1 VPKIQLI
8 RKDGQIIELDATDI
22 GMSVTRG
29 VSVWPIPIIA
39 TRAALD
45 LNSNMLAI
53 TINGVIT
60 DDTASTGDNGAA
72 CVLDLSKPTAACLSW
87 IEQLRDE
94 YGVAATSGTD
104 GLKDI
109 LHGKE
114 IVFSTTGQIN
124 AGSGEK
130 IILRFDKAS
139 TFSSSVATESV
150 VRVDLSGT
158 AHKTN
163 HIATAIKTGLDGATV
178 KVGGVNTAVNS
189 ILTTTLSLGDQATLS
204 ASKQGLGSP
213 VNEKVTITNIT
224 TGSSGNIPLVKR
236 GAMPLSATADW
247 SHAFFMSTFTGGVDG
262 SRKSKGDKV
271 QDLLN
276 MTMNANA
283 GGFMVSPQALTGD
296 LVELPDSL
304 SSFDTSKLLGISESS
319 SVRKYIVGL
328 RIPYESMV
336 TAGVSGAVL
345 RQFIIPSGPGTD
357 YPSEENTEVFD
368 PTNIEGGEITRPNPF
383 FRQKVAIPGVIQTF
397 QPAYAAGDS
406 VWTYTLGFAAV
417 EQLIGV

>member
-1 VPKIQLI
+1 MPKIQLI
-8 RKDGQIIELDATDI
+8 RKDGQVIELDATEI

-45 LNSNMLAI
+45 LNANMLAI
-53 TINGVIT
+53 TVTGVVT
-60 DDTASTGDNGAA
+60 DDISTTGGNSAA
-72 CVLDLSKPTAACLSW
+72 CVLDLSRPTAVCLSW
-87 IEQLRDE
+87 HEQLTNQ
-94 YGVAATSGTD
+94 YGSYV
-104 GLKDI
+104 LKNV

-114 IVFSTTGQIN
+114 IVFSTTGQIS
-124 AGSGEK
+124 AGVGEK
-130 IILRFDKAS
+130 IILRFDS
-139 TFSSSVATESV
+139 GSNFSSTVATESI

-158 AHKTN
+158 VGHTG
-163 HIATAIKTGLDGATV
+163 HVATAIKAALDGATV
-178 KVGGVNTAVNS
+178 KVGGSNTAVS
-189 ILTTTLSLGDQATLS
+189 SLLTTTLSLGEQSALS
-204 ASKQGLGSP
+204 ASKQGITA
-213 VNEKVTITNIT
+213 VNEKVSILNTAV
-224 TGSSGNIPLVKR
+224 GKDGNLPLVKR
-236 GAMPLSATADW
+236 GATPFSTTADW
-247 SHAFFMSTFTGGVDG
+247 SHAFFMSAFTGGVDG

-276 MTMNANA
+276 MTINANA

-304 SSFDTSKLLGISESS
+304 SSFDSSKLLGISESS

-336 TAGVSGAVL
+336 TAGASGAVL
-345 RQFIIPSGPGTD
+345 RQFIVPSGPGVD

-368 PTNIEGGEITRPNPF
+368 PTNTEGGETTRPNPF
-383 FRQKVAIPGVIQTF
+383 FRQKIAIPGVVQTF
-397 QPAYAAGDS
+397 QPAYQAGDS

-417 EQLIGV
+417 EQLIGI

>member
-1 VPKIQLI
+1 MPKIQLI
-8 RKDGQIIELDATDI
+8 RKDGQIIELDATEI

-45 LNSNMLAI
+45 LNANMLAI
-53 TINGVIT
+53 TITGVIT
-60 DDTASTGDNGAA
+60 DDTSTTGTNGAA
-72 CVLDLSKPTAACLSW
+72 CVLDLSRPTSACLSW
-87 IEQLRDE
+87 HEQLR
-94 YGVAATSGTD
+94 TSENGD
-104 GLKDI
+104 YVLKDV

-114 IVFSTTGQIN
+114 IVFSTAGQVN
-124 AGSGEK
+124 AGNGEK
-130 IILRFDKAS
+130 IILRFDS
-139 TFSSSVATESV
+139 GSNFSSTVATESV

-158 AHKTN
+158 VAHTG
-163 HIATAIKTGLDGATV
+163 HVATAIKAALDGASV
-178 KVGGVNTAVNS
+178 LVGGSSTAVGS
-189 ILTTTLSLGDQATLS
+189 LLSTTLSLGEQSALS
-204 ASKQGLGSP
+204 ASKQNITP
-213 VNEKVTITNIT
+213 VNEKVSILNIT
-224 TGSSGNIPLVKR
+224 TGKSGNLPLVKR
-236 GAMPLSATADW
+236 GATPFSTTADW
-247 SHAFFMSTFTGGVDG
+247 SHAFFMSAFTGGVDG

-276 MTMNANA
+276 MTINANA

-304 SSFDTSKLLGISESS
+304 SSFDSSKLLGISESS

-345 RQFIIPSGPGTD
+345 RQFIVPSGPGVD

-368 PTNIEGGEITRPNPF
+368 PTNTEGGETTRPNPF
-383 FRQKVAIPGVIQTF
+383 FRQKVAIPGVVQTF
-397 QPAYAAGDS
+397 QPSYQAGDS

-417 EQLIGV
+417 EQLIGI

>member
-1 VPKIQLI
+1 MPKIQLI

-45 LNSNMLAI
+45 LNANMLAI

-60 DDTASTGDNGAA
+60 DDSSSTGANGAS
-72 CVLDLSKPTAACLSW
+72 CVLDLSRPTAACLSW
-87 IEQLRDE
+87 FEQLRNE
-94 YGVAATSGTD
+94 YTMVV
-104 GLKDI
+104 LKDI

-114 IVFSTTGQIN
+114 IVFSTAGQMS
-124 AGSGEK
+124 AGLGEK
-130 IILRFDKAS
+130 TVLRFDKGS
-139 TFSSSVATESV
+139 NFSSVPGTESI

-158 AHKTN
+158 VN
-163 HIATAIKTGLDGATV
+163 HTGHVATAIKTALDGGTT
-178 KVGGVNTAVNS
+178 KLGGVNTAIS
-189 ILTTTLSLGDQATLS
+189 SLLTTTLSLGQQSALS
-204 ASKQGLGSP
+204 ATKQGIGSA
-213 VNEKVTITNIT
+213 VNEKITITNIT
-224 TGSSGNIPLVKR
+224 KGKAGNLPLVKR
-236 GAMPLSATADW
+236 GVMPFSTSADW
-247 SHAFFMSTFTGGVDG
+247 SHSFFTSAFTGGVDG

-276 MTMNANA
+276 MTMNANV

-296 LVELPDSL
+296 LVEMPDSL

-319 SVRKYIVGL
+319 SIRKYIVGL

-345 RQFIIPSGPGTD
+345 RQFIVPSGPGTD
-357 YPSEENTEVFD
+357 YPSEENTEDFD
-368 PTNIEGGEITRPNPF
+368 PTNTEGGEITRPNPF
-383 FRQKVAIPGVIQTF
+383 LRQKVAIPGVVQTF
-397 QPAYAAGDS
+397 QPAYQAGDS
-406 VWTYTLGFAAV
+406 VWTYSLGFAAV
-417 EQLIGV
+417 EQLIGI

>member
-1 VPKIQLI
+1 MPKIQLI
-8 RKDGQIIELDATDI
+8 RKDGQVIELDATEI

-45 LNSNMLAI
+45 LNANMLAI
-53 TINGVIT
+53 TVSGVVT
-60 DDTASTGDNGAA
+60 DDISTTGGNSAA
-72 CVLDLSKPTAACLSW
+72 CVLDLSRPTAVCLSW
-87 IEQLRDE
+87 HEQLTNQ
-94 YGVAATSGTD
+94 YGSYV
-104 GLKDI
+104 LKNV

-114 IVFSTTGQIN
+114 IVFSTTGQIS
-124 AGSGEK
+124 AGVGEK
-130 IILRFDKAS
+130 IILRFDS
-139 TFSSSVATESV
+139 GSNFSSTVATESI

-158 AHKTN
+158 VAHTG
-163 HIATAIKTGLDGATV
+163 HVATAIKAALDGATV
-178 KVGGVNTAVNS
+178 KVGGSNITVNS
-189 ILTTTLSLGDQATLS
+189 LLSTTLSLGEQSALS
-204 ASKQGLGSP
+204 ASKQGINP
-213 VNEKVTITNIT
+213 VNEKVSILNTT
-224 TGSSGNIPLVKR
+224 TGKGGNLPLVKR
-236 GAMPLSATADW
+236 GATPFSTTADW
-247 SHAFFMSTFTGGVDG
+247 SHAFFMSAFTGGVDG

-276 MTMNANA
+276 MTINANA

-304 SSFDTSKLLGISESS
+304 SSFDSSKLLGISESS

-336 TAGVSGAVL
+336 TAGASGAVL
-345 RQFIIPSGPGTD
+345 RQFIVPSGPGVD

-368 PTNIEGGEITRPNPF
+368 PTNTEGGETTRPNPF
-383 FRQKVAIPGVIQTF
+383 FRQKIAIPGVVQTF
-397 QPAYAAGDS
+397 QPSYQAGDS

-417 EQLIGV
+417 EQLIGI

>member
-8 RKDGQIIELDATDI
+8 RKDGQVIELDATDI

-45 LNSNMLAI
+45 LNANMLAI

-60 DDTASTGDNGAA
+60 DDTSSTGDNGAS
-72 CVLDLSKPTAACLSW
+72 CVLDLSRPTAVCLSW
-87 IEQLRDE
+87 HEQLRNE
-94 YGVAATSGTD
+94 YGAYV
-104 GLKDI
+104 LKDV

-114 IVFSTTGQIN
+114 IMFSTAGQMS
-124 AGSGEK
+124 AGLGEK
-130 IILRFDKAS
+130 TVLRFDKAS
-139 TFSSSVATESV
+139 NFSSSVATESV

-158 AHKTN
+158 VN
-163 HIATAIKTGLDGATV
+163 HTGHVATAIKTALDGGTV
-178 KVGGVNTAVNS
+178 KVGGANTAIS
-189 ILTTTLSLGDQATLS
+189 SLLTTTLSLGEQSELS
-204 ASKQGLGSP
+204 ANKQGIGAA
-213 VNEKVTITNIT
+213 VNEKVTIANLT
-224 TGSSGNIPLVKR
+224 TGKAGNLPLVKR
-236 GAMPLSATADW
+236 GAMPFSTTADW
-247 SHAFFMSTFTGGVDG
+247 SHSFFTSAFTGGVDG

-276 MTMNANA
+276 MTMNANV

-296 LVELPDSL
+296 LVEMPDSL

-319 SVRKYIVGL
+319 SIRKYIVGL

-336 TAGVSGAVL
+336 TAGVSGEVL

-357 YPSEENTEVFD
+357 YPSEENTEPFD
-368 PTNIEGGEITRPNPF
+368 PTNTEGGEITRPNPF
-383 FRQKVAIPGVIQTF
+383 FRQKVAIPGVVQTF
-397 QPAYAAGDS
+397 QPAYQAGDS
-406 VWTYTLGFAAV
+406 VWTYSLGFAAV

>member
-45 LNSNMLAI
+45 LNANMLAI
-53 TINGVIT
+53 TITGVIT
-60 DDTASTGDNGAA
+60 DDTSSTGANGAS
-72 CVLDLSKPTAACLSW
+72 CVLDLSRPTAACLSW
-87 IEQLRDE
+87 FEQLRNE
-94 YGVAATSGTD
+94 YTTVV
-104 GLKDI
+104 LKDI

-114 IVFSTTGQIN
+114 IVFSTAGQMS
-124 AGSGEK
+124 AGLGEK
-130 IILRFDKAS
+130 TVLRFDKGS
-139 TFSSSVATESV
+139 NFSSVPGTESI

-158 AHKTN
+158 VTHTG
-163 HIATAIKTGLDGATV
+163 HVATAIKTALDGGTT
-178 KVGGVNTAVNS
+178 KVGGANTAIS
-189 ILTTTLSLGDQATLS
+189 SLLTTTLSLGEQSALS
-204 ASKQGLGSP
+204 ATKQGIGSA

-224 TGSSGNIPLVKR
+224 KGKSGNLPLVKR
-236 GAMPLSATADW
+236 GVMPFSTTADW
-247 SHAFFMSTFTGGVDG
+247 SHSFFTSVFTGGVDG

-276 MTMNANA
+276 MTMNANV

-296 LVELPDSL
+296 LVEMPDSL

-319 SVRKYIVGL
+319 SIRKYIVGL

-345 RQFIIPSGPGTD
+345 RQFIVPSGPGTD

-368 PTNIEGGEITRPNPF
+368 PTNTEGGEITRPNPF
-383 FRQKVAIPGVIQTF
+383 FRQKIAIPGVVQTF
-397 QPAYAAGDS
+397 QPAYQAGDS

-417 EQLIGV
+417 EQLIGI

>member
-1 VPKIQLI
+1 VPKVQLI

-45 LNSNMLAI
+45 LNANMLAI
-53 TINGVIT
+53 TITGVIT
-60 DDTASTGDNGAA
+60 DDSSSTGANGAS
-72 CVLDLSKPTAACLSW
+72 CVLDLSRATAACLSW
-87 IEQLRDE
+87 YEQLRLE
-94 YGVAATSGTD
+94 YTAVD
-104 GLKDI
+104 LKGI

-114 IVFSTTGQIN
+114 IVFSTAGQIS
-124 AGSGEK
+124 AGLGEK
-130 IILRFDKAS
+130 TVLRFDKGS
-139 TFSSSVATESV
+139 NFSSVPGTESI

-158 AHKTN
+158 VSHTG
-163 HIATAIKTGLDGATV
+163 HVATAIKTALDGGTT
-178 KVGGVNTAVNS
+178 KLGGANTAIS
-189 ILTTTLSLGDQATLS
+189 SLLTTTLSLGGQSALS
-204 ASKQGLGSP
+204 ANKQGIGSA
-213 VNEKVTITNIT
+213 VNEKITITNIT
-224 TGSSGNIPLVKR
+224 DGRAGNLPLVKR
-236 GAMPLSATADW
+236 GAMPFSTTADW
-247 SHAFFMSTFTGGVDG
+247 SHSFFTSAFTGGVDG

-276 MTMNANA
+276 MTMNANV

-296 LVELPDSL
+296 LVEMPDSL

-319 SVRKYIVGL
+319 SIRKYIVGL

-345 RQFIIPSGPGTD
+345 RQFIVPSGPGTD
-357 YPSEENTEVFD
+357 YPSEENTEDFD
-368 PTNIEGGEITRPNPF
+368 PTNTEGGETTRPNPF
-383 FRQKVAIPGVIQTF
+383 FRQKVAIPGVVQTF
-397 QPAYAAGDS
+397 QPAYQAGDS

-417 EQLIGV
+417 EQLIGI